1 MQDHDEVYDKL
12 LEEEEKDRQKKQ
24 SKEKEVEGLEKLKPT
39 FPPRKA
45 KSVVKIAAL
54 EAGGDIS
61 QEKDLD
67 SFSKS
72 VKAKMKSNPLRKN
85 LELEQEKMS
94 TLPKDSQQDF
104 VPKNAKNLLKS
115 YRLASGGK
123 VKSASVR
130 ADGIAMKGKTKGRIV

>member
-61 QEKDLD
+61 QEK
-67 SFSKS
+67 
-72 VKAKMKSNPLRKN
+72 VMAKLKSNPLVKD
-85 LELEQEKMS
+85 LSEKPEKMS
-94 TLPKDSQQDF
+94 NLPKDPQKDF
-104 VPKNAKNLLKS
+104 VPKNAKDLPKS
-115 YRLASGGK
+115 MRLAGGGK
-123 VKSASVR
+123 VKSASAR
-130 ADGIAMKGKTKGRIV
+130 ADGCAIRGKTRA

>member
-54 EAGGDIS
+54 RKGGSI
-61 QEKDLD
+61 
-67 SFSKS
+67 
-72 VKAKMKSNPLRKN
+72 
-85 LELEQEKMS
+85 
-94 TLPKDSQQDF
+94 
-104 VPKNAKNLLKS
+104 
-115 YRLASGGK
+115 
-123 VKSASVR
+123 
-130 ADGIAMKGKTKGRIV
+130 DGCAIRGKTRASHK

>member
-1 MQDHDEVYDKL
+1 MNAMSE
-12 LEEEEKDRQKKQ
+12 
-24 SKEKEVEGLEKLKPT
+24 S
-39 FPPRKA
+39 
-45 KSVVKIAAL
+45 
-54 EAGGDIS
+54 
-61 QEKDLD
+61 EKDLD

-104 VPKNAKNLLKS
+104 VPKNAKDLLKS

-123 VKSASVR
+123 VKMSTASKR
-130 ADGIAMKGKTKGRIV
+130 ADGVAQRGKTKGRMV

>member
-12 LEEEEKDRQKKQ
+12 LEENEKDRQKKQ
-24 SKEKEVEGLEKLKPT
+24 SKEKEFEGLEKLKPT
-39 FPPRKA
+39 DPPKKA
-45 KSVVKIAAL
+45 KPVVKIAAL
-54 EAGGDIS
+54 EAGGGIS

-104 VPKNAKNLLKS
+104 VPKNAKDLLKS

-123 VKSASVR
+123 VKSASAR
-130 ADGIAMKGKTKGRIV
+130 ADGIAIRGKTRA

>member
-1 MQDHDEVYDKL
+1 MQDHNEVYDKL
-12 LEEEEKDRQKKQ
+12 LEENEKDRQKKQ

-61 QEKDLD
+61 QEK
-67 SFSKS
+67 
-72 VKAKMKSNPLRKN
+72 VMAKLKSNPLVKD
-85 LELEQEKMS
+85 LSEKPEKMS
-94 TLPKDSQQDF
+94 NLPKDPQKDF
-104 VPKNAKNLLKS
+104 VPKNAKDLLKS

-123 VKSASVR
+123 VKSASAR
-130 ADGIAMKGKTKGRIV
+130 ADGCAIRGKTRA

>member
-12 LEEEEKDRQKKQ
+12 LEENEKDRQKKQ

-61 QEKDLD
+61 QEK
-67 SFSKS
+67 
-72 VKAKMKSNPLRKN
+72 VMAKLKSNPLVKD
-85 LELEQEKMS
+85 LSEKPEKMS
-94 TLPKDSQQDF
+94 NLPKDPQKDF
-104 VPKNAKNLLKS
+104 VPKNAKDLPKS
-115 YRLASGGK
+115 MRLASGGK
-123 VKSASVR
+123 VKSASAR
-130 ADGIAMKGKTKGRIV
+130 ADGCAIRGKTRA

>member
-54 EAGGDIS
+54 RKGGSI
-61 QEKDLD
+61 
-67 SFSKS
+67 
-72 VKAKMKSNPLRKN
+72 
-85 LELEQEKMS
+85 
-94 TLPKDSQQDF
+94 
-104 VPKNAKNLLKS
+104 
-115 YRLASGGK
+115 
-123 VKSASVR
+123 
-130 ADGIAMKGKTKGRIV
+130 DGCAIRGKTRANHK

>member
-1 MQDHDEVYDKL
+1 MNAMSE
-12 LEEEEKDRQKKQ
+12 
-24 SKEKEVEGLEKLKPT
+24 S
-39 FPPRKA
+39 
-45 KSVVKIAAL
+45 
-54 EAGGDIS
+54 
-61 QEKDLD
+61 EKDLD

-104 VPKNAKNLLKS
+104 VPKNAKDLLKS

-130 ADGIAMKGKTKGRIV
+130 ADGIAMRGKTRGKMV